1 MTEKRNFT
9 IDAAA
14 HRDGC
19 GTKYQIK
26 GYTGRFHSANP
37 GSAAR
42 KAATSLCRRKKIRGR
57 CVLYISMREITQ
69 GSKSR
74 GKVFTYRLTRKK
86 RDTVGPHGQIYEIVG
101 KSTGIIPDTCPK
113 SRKSSGRMVGHHSKI
128 LSKRRSRQESRMSKS
143 AKTSHISKS
152 AKTTRKTI
160 KRSKSLIQ
168 TVFGL

>member
-1 MTEKRNFT
+1 MTDKRNFT
-9 IDAAA
+9 IADAA

-26 GYTGRFHSANP
+26 GYSGRFHSADP

-57 CVLYISMREITQ
+57 CVLYISMRETTR
-69 GSKSR
+69 GAKA

-86 RDTVGPHGQIYEIVG
+86 SDTIGPHGQMYEIVG
-101 KSTGIIPDTCPK
+101 KSTGQIPDTCPK
-113 SRKSSGRMVGHHSKI
+113 SRKTRGRMVSAHSKI
-128 LSKRRSRQESRMSKS
+128 LSKRRSRLESASRSKSKS
-143 AKTSHISKS
+143 ASTSSVRGSK
-152 AKTTRKTI
+152 RKTQ

>member
-1 MTEKRNFT
+1 MIEKRNFT
-9 IDAAA
+9 IADAA

-26 GYTGRFHSANP
+26 GYSGRFHSADP

-57 CVLYISMREITQ
+57 CVLYISMRETTQ
-69 GSKSR
+69 GGKSN

-86 RDTVGPHGQIYEIVG
+86 SDTVGPHGQMYKIVG
-101 KSTGIIPDTCPK
+101 KSTGVIPDTCPK
-113 SRKSSGRMVGHHSKI
+113 SRKSHGRMVGHHSKI
-128 LSKRRSRQESRMSKS
+128 LSKRRSRQESQSQSKIKS
-143 AKTSHISKS
+143 RSSKTS
-152 AKTTRKTI
+152 RKTQ